1 MLNTVLAIV
10 AGFII
15 WSAIWLGGGPLV
27 AKLFPGALA
36 KDGSTK
42 HTGYLLA
49 ALALSVVASLASGY
63 AAQWIAED
71 GSMNPQLILGVV
83 LLLVGIMVQRQ
94 YWKSMPVWYHLLF
107 LAAIIPAVL
116 LGATLV

>member
-15 WSAIWLGGGPLV
+15 WSAIWLGGNPLV
-27 AKLFPGALA
+27 ARLFPGAMA

-42 HTGYLLA
+42 HTGLLLA
-49 ALALSVVASLASGY
+49 LLVLSIVASLVSGY

-71 GSMNPQLILGVV
+71 SSMNPQLILGVI
-83 LLLVGIMVQRQ
+83 LLLVGVMVQRQ
-94 YWKSMPVWYHLLF
+94 YWKSMPVWYHLAF

-116 LGATLV
+116 YGATLA